1 MENMSSLYMFFRVCK
16 TLPPYGEI
24 LNIKISEIDEI
35 FGISK
40 SNQIAYTLFM
50 ITREV
55 AYCKRKTC
63 GSPKL
68 IQAQKRFLSQ
78 RK

>member
-1 MENMSSLYMFFRVCK
+1 MFFRVCK

-40 SNQIAYTLFM
+40 SNQTAYTIFM
-50 ITREV
+50 VTREV
-55 AYCKRKTC
+55 TYCKRKTC
-63 GSPKL
+63 GSL
-68 IQAQKRFLSQ
+68 NSIQAQKRFLSQ
-78 RK
+78 MK